1 MIQLPPRTRWNIR
14 ISNTASAGRLG
25 SKPPCAQ
32 CRPSVATNK
41 PLLRTATRSPGRG
54 SSSLALPPVRA
65 SRQRPE
71 TLRHGRFAYLPRE
84 SLKRVRAARAMISP
98 ARREKPCISTVAGG
112 VLGKGQW
119 LFATLF
125 LGWRWLLRL
134 IHRTSSPHPRNSG
147 NHVPFRTERDAS
159 APGKEPATKKK
170 ERASPFLLGPQLM
183 GGTNGGTVLIS
194 SPPL

>member
-65 SRQRPE
+65 SRQPPE

-112 VLGKGQW
+112 VLGSKDNGCSQPC
-119 LFATLF
+119 FSV
-125 LGWRWLLRL
+125 G
-134 IHRTSSPHPRNSG
+134 G
-147 NHVPFRTERDAS
+147 AS
-159 APGKEPATKKK
+159 AYPSDEL
-170 ERASPFLLGPQLM
+170 SPSEELR
-183 GGTNGGTVLIS
+183 
-194 SPPL
+194 